1 MGTQYKYCNR
11 NLSLF
16 TNVSWQIAEH
26 QRDSISAWSDFLW
39 LGWVN
44 KGQSGRLFSGKE
56 WLLCQALNL
65 ILYSSITYDGDLLSL
80 YLVSVWVHSGPAE
93 NLKSPGQ
100 KNSWNQ
106 ILNQFHEIFF
116 DQIPF
121 FCSIKNDQ
129 KSIFELG
136 KSLKLPEMQF
146 HKKKMIHLISR
157 VFLPGLF

>member
-1 MGTQYKYCNR
+1 MRNKNCWNSWSLKREIKIGKIQNKILDFPALNFLVYNMENLKIVFVILYLVLLYLYTLCASNKLQMLKMGTQYKYCNR

-65 ILYSSITYDGDLLSL
+65 ILYSSITYDGGLLS
-80 YLVSVWVHSGPAE
+80 S
-93 NLKSPGQ
+93 
-100 KNSWNQ
+100 
-106 ILNQFHEIFF
+106 
-116 DQIPF
+116 
-121 FCSIKNDQ
+121 
-129 KSIFELG
+129 
-136 KSLKLPEMQF
+136 SLAWF
-146 HKKKMIHLISR
+146 I
-157 VFLPGLF
+157 